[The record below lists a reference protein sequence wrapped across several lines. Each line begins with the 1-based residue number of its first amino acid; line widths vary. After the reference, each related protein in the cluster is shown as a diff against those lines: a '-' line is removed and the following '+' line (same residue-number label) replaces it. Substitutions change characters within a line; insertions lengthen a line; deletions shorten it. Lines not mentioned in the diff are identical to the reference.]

1 MDVSLLGTGLMGYP
15 MVETLLEA
23 NMNVTAYNRTR
34 KKASPLKKKGADIA
48 ESPSDAIQKG
58 EVNILVL
65 TDAAAIDEVL
75 FTDNSIDFMGKT
87 IIQMGTISP
96 EQSENLMKKIKS
108 AGGDYFEAPVLGNK
122 HHARSGELDV
132 MVGGTDEQYQRWSQL
147 LKIFGTLRH
156 VGPVG
161 TAAALKLALNQL
173 IASLSASF
181 GLSLKLVQ
189 KRGVDVDM
197 FMSILRDSA
206 LYAPQFDKKLDGW
219 LSSDYSDPNFPT
231 EHLLKDVEL
240 MLQASRAERL
250 ETASLEGVKLILN
263 HAIEKG
269 YDGQDYSS
277 LFEGIEK

>member
-1 MDVSLLGTGLMGYP
+1 MDVSLFGTGLMGYP

-23 NMNVTAYNRTR
+23 NLNVSVYNRTR
-34 KKASPLKKKGADIA
+34 KKASPLKKKGAQIA
-48 ESPSDAIQKG
+48 ESPSEAMQRG

-65 TDAAAIDEVL
+65 TDAEAIETVL
-75 FTDNSIDFMGKT
+75 FDKNDIDFMGKT
-87 IIQMGTISP
+87 IIQMGTIAP
-96 EQSENLMKKIKS
+96 EQSENFMKRIKS

-122 HHARSGELDV
+122 HHARQGELDV
-132 MVGGTDEQYQRWSQL
+132 MVGGTDEQFQRWSQL
-147 LKIFGTLRH
+147 LKIFGALRH

-189 KRGVDVDM
+189 KRGVDVGM
-197 FMSILRDSA
+197 FMNILRDSA

-219 LSSDYSDPNFPT
+219 LHSDYSNPNFPT

-250 ETASLEGVKLILN
+250 ETSALEGVKLILN
-263 HAIEKG
+263 QAIEKG
-269 YDGQDYSS
+269 YKGQDYSS
-277 LFEGIEK
+277 LIEGLEK